1 MSLSDKTGKNRTL
14 RQNRIL
20 LFCFLAFGLMP
31 LLAASRPANA
41 DVPQASTQVVQKRS
55 LLLYSNAPVF
65 CCFNTLLGTG
75 IVGGSMY
82 SFQADGRQIGRLA
95 LDILTG
101 KRLLSDQATI
111 LKSEVSPMFDW
122 QQIKRWGVSAGR
134 LPADSIFINRPA
146 TLWGL
151 YQAIV
156 ISALMLFL
164 VLAVFLVVLVMQ
176 NRRRRIAER
185 SAKESEARY
194 RVLVEQAPDA
204 IVVYDVDLG
213 RFVEANPSAE
223 KLFGCSRSE
232 LLQSNPQRF
241 YPPEQP
247 DKQAMSES
255 VNHNIER
262 ALAGEQVILERAIRT
277 ADNREVLGEVRLV
290 RLPSKD
296 RRLLRASYI
305 DVTERKLAER
315 AIKKSEEKFTKL
327 FISNPAVI
335 SVSRLDDGRLIDV
348 NKEYEKVFGYRR
360 DEIIGRTSYE
370 LGLWVDT
377 KDRDHIVRLMRE
389 EGRINDIELRMRI
402 KNGTVHTFRYFGESI
417 ELEDTPC
424 LLSAFVDVTERKR
437 AEEEL
442 RENQVRLD
450 LALQAAHMGVWRW
463 EVKENK
469 HYYDD
474 LTCQLLGINMATFN
488 GADDEF
494 FKIVYPDD
502 REKVKSSLARA
513 IERDVPLDLTYRV
526 VWPEGSIRYIA
537 SRSRLFRDDS
547 GQPARFNGLV
557 WDVTEQHLFEKELL
571 EKERK
576 YRSLFESANDGIFI
590 QDETGFT
597 DCNQKGAEMLGLTR
611 EEIIGRSP
619 SDFIPERQFDGRLT
633 SEGAAEKARAALRGI
648 PQVFEWQLLRAHGS
662 PLDVEITLSRIELD
676 GKMYLQSITRDI
688 SERKRLEQ
696 EHLRAQ
702 KLESIGTLAGGIAH
716 DFNNLLQGIFGYI
729 SLAKLKRDDRMKSL
743 AALEEAEKALH
754 MSVKLTNQLLTFS
767 KGGKPIKKPVNLQM
781 IIENATKFALSGS
794 RNNYHIEVAD
804 GLWHADADEGQ
815 IGQVIQNIVLNADQ
829 AMSGG
834 GKVEITARNVHI
846 PGPTLPQGLEK
857 GMYVEIAIRDTG
869 IGIPEGYI
877 GKIFDPYFTTKERG
891 SGLGLATSYSI
902 IKNHN
907 GVIEVK
913 SEAGKGTTFSIY
925 LPATAALKKEVRAEP
940 TVVTPGRIGRVL
952 VMDDDPVILD
962 VAGEL
967 IRALGHSAEF
977 ATQGKDA
984 IEKYRE
990 AKQSGHSFDIVILDL
1005 TIRGGMGGAET
1016 LQRLAEIDP
1025 GVKAVVSSGYS
1036 DDAGISGYREQGFKA
1051 FLKKPYNVDEL
1062 REVLNSLL
1070 NA

>member
-1 MSLSDKTGKNRTL
+1 
-14 RQNRIL
+14 
-20 LFCFLAFGLMP
+20 MP

-41 DVPQASTQVVQKRS
+41 DVPQAPVPVVQKRI

-82 SFQADGRQIGRLA
+82 SFEADGRQIGRMA

-101 KRLLSDQATI
+101 KHLLNDQATI
-111 LKSEVSPMFDW
+111 LENEVLPVFDW
-122 QQIKRWGVSAGR
+122 QQIKRWDVSASR
-134 LPADSIFINRPA
+134 LPADSVFINRPA

-151 YQAIV
+151 YKTTV
-156 ISALMLFL
+156 TSALMLFL
-164 VLAVFLVVLVMQ
+164 VLTVLLVALVMQ
-176 NRRRRIAER
+176 NRHRRIAER

-194 RVLVEQAPDA
+194 RVLIEQAPDA

-213 RFVEANPSAE
+213 RFVEANSSAE

-247 DKQAMSES
+247 DKQPMSES
-255 VNHNIER
+255 VSHNIER

-296 RRLLRASYI
+296 RRLIRASYI
-305 DVTERKLAER
+305 DVTERKLAEL

-327 FISNPAVI
+327 FMSTPAVI

-360 DEIIGRTSYE
+360 HEIIGRTSYE

-377 KDRDHIVRLMRE
+377 KDRDHIVRLMSE
-389 EGRINDIELRMRI
+389 EGRVHDIELRMRI

-463 EVKENK
+463 EINENK
-469 HYYDD
+469 RYYDD
-474 LTCQLLGINMATFN
+474 LACQILGINTATFN
-488 GADDEF
+488 GADEEF
-494 FKIVYPDD
+494 YTVVYPDD
-502 REKVKSSLARA
+502 RGKIKSSLARA
-513 IERDVPLDLTYRV
+513 IEQDVPFDLTFRV

-537 SRSRLFRDDS
+537 SRGRLFRDDS
-547 GQPARFNGLV
+547 GRPARFNGIV
-557 WDVTEQHLFEKELL
+557 WDVTEQHIFEKELL
-571 EKERK
+571 AKERK
-576 YRSLFESANDGIFI
+576 YRLLFESANDGIFI
-590 QDETGFT
+590 QDKTGVT

-611 EEIIGRSP
+611 EKIIGRSP
-619 SDFIPERQFDGRLT
+619 SDFTPERQFDGRLT
-633 SEGAAEKARAALRGI
+633 SEVAGEKARAALRGI
-648 PQVFEWQLLRAHGS
+648 PQVFELQLLRADGN
-662 PLDVEITLSRIELD
+662 PIDVEITLSRIELD
-676 GKMYLQSITRDI
+676 GKMYLQSIVRDI

-696 EHLRAQ
+696 EHLKTQ
-702 KLESIGTLAGGIAH
+702 KLGSIGTLAGGIAH

-729 SLAKLKRDDRMKSL
+729 SLAKLKKDDRVKSL

-767 KGGKPIKKPVNLQM
+767 KGGKPIKKPVDLQM
-781 IIENATKFALSGS
+781 VIENATKFALSGS
-794 RNNYHIEVAD
+794 RNNYHIEVSD

-829 AMSGG
+829 AMPEGG
-834 GKVEITARNVHI
+834 QVEITARNVHI
-846 PGPTLPQGLEK
+846 PNPTLPQGLEK

-869 IGIPEGYI
+869 MGIPEGYI

-907 GVIEVK
+907 GVIDVK
-913 SEAGKGTTFSIY
+913 SEVGKGTTFIIY
-925 LPATAALKKEVRAEP
+925 LPATAALKKEDRAEP
-940 TVVTPGRIGRVL
+940 VVVTPGRIGRVL

-967 IRALGHSAEF
+967 IRALGHNAEF

-990 AKQSGHSFDIVILDL
+990 AKQSGRSFDIVILDL

-1036 DDAGISGYREQGFKA
+1036 DGAGISGYREQGFKA

-1062 REVLNSLL
+1062 RKVLNSLL